1 MAGVYQ
7 DTPLMID
14 ASTGQITLATTEGY
28 RIGFLANYADDAA
41 AAAGGILIN
50 GIHRSG
56 SALKVRVS

>member
-1 MAGVYQ
+1 
-7 DTPLMID
+7 MID